1 MVSKKVMGKRNR
13 IRGNTYERKIINE
26 LKDITHDNDLKS
38 TRQDSHFL
46 DSQKIDISDPN
57 NTLPFYVQIKCT
69 QSIPSI
75 KKLNEEVGVKDKDL
89 AVFWNAQES
98 RDKKQISVGEYVI
111 ITKDT
116 LYKLLTHLYTKL

>member
-1 MVSKKVMGKRNR
+1 MVSKKIIGKRNR
-13 IRGNTYERKIINE
+13 TRGNNYERKIINE
-26 LKDITHDNDLKS
+26 LKEITHDECLKS

-69 QSIPSI
+69 QSIPAI

-89 AVFWNAQES
+89 VVFWNAQET
-98 RDKKQISVGEYVI
+98 RDQKQISVGEYVI
-111 ITKDT
+111 ITKDIF
-116 LYKLLTHLYTKL
+116 YKLLTYLYK